1 MAQKEEPR
9 VFPVWVGNLAV
20 SVDDQALLDQFGSCG
35 NIDSHRLT
43 LGRGQ
48 SNPRKFAFVNYTEEE
63 AQTAA
68 CEFDNTEFQ
77 GTIIQVKK
85 RERKSRWEQIFIGGL
100 DVVDEDE
107 LKSELE
113 KLDPES
119 KWNIKGLRVRE
130 GTGSKYAFVFFN
142 TLHEANIFYDDLH
155 EKTIKGSK
163 VNVEFPRTN
172 EEREAIRLGMSNQEL
187 ERVRR
192 TVFVSSINK
201 EISREQIK
209 EYCREFGEVIS
220 VSMPKSNDGSG
231 KNKGFAFAEF
241 KRKTDA
247 DVFVGKVKEMI
258 NPMMCGSPFKAE
270 IRKLNLDRLRSEHD
284 GFGGRGGFGGPYG
297 GAPPPWMQ
305 WYNQGPYM
313 GGRGR
318 GGGRGWGAP
327 RGGPGRGGGFG
338 RGRPRGG
345 SRGGWGNQRGGYGN
359 NYRPY

>member
-1 MAQKEEPR
+1 MTSDNGEPP

-20 SVDDQALLDQFGSCG
+20 SVDEDALLAHFKNCG
-35 NIDSHRLT
+35 EISSHRLT

-48 SNPRKFAFVNYTEEE
+48 SNPRKFAFINFATTES
-63 AQTAA
+63 QTQA
-68 CEFDNTEFQ
+68 CEFDETEFQ

-100 DVVDEDE
+100 DVSGEDE
-107 LKSELE
+107 LKSELN
-113 KLDPES
+113 KLDPEG

-142 TLHEANIFYDDLH
+142 TLHEANIFYDDLL

-192 TVFVSSINK
+192 TVFISSINK
-201 EISREQIK
+201 DISREQIK
-209 EYCREFGEVIS
+209 EYCQDFGEIVS
-220 VSMPKSNDGSG
+220 VSLPKSSDGSG
-231 KNKGFAFAEF
+231 KNKGFAFCEF

-247 DVFVGKVKEMI
+247 DIFVGKVKNMDNALI
-258 NPMMCGSPFKAE
+258 ANSPFKAE
-270 IRKLNLDRLRSEHD
+270 IRKLNLERLRQEND
-284 GFGGRGGFGGPYG
+284 GYGRGGGYNGGYH

-305 WYNQGPYM
+305 WYQQAPYM
-313 GGRGR
+313 RGR
-318 GGGRGWGAP
+318 GGH
-327 RGGPGRGGGFG
+327 
-338 RGRPRGG
+338 
-345 SRGGWGNQRGGYGN
+345 RGGWGGRGGYNQGHGGGRGGWGHQQRGGYGN
-359 NYRPY
+359 SYRPY